1 MGLHEDREMMP
12 YCITAVIENEAGM
25 VITVDSTITST
36 ISEYTYLL
44 RLNKLIL
51 WLPLPQ
57 ALKPLPFSVKQSQP
71 LPAVQIK

>member
-36 ISEYTYLL
+36 ISEYTYLY
-44 RLNKLIL
+44 KLIL

-71 LPAVQIK
+71 LPAVQI